1 MSVHITQPRVASR
14 LVELEPGAHVGSYTI
29 ERKLAEGG
37 MAVVYEAT
45 HRVLPRRT
53 ALKVMRDA
61 SLGEP
66 ARTRVLREAC
76 VLAELH
82 HRAIV
87 DVHDAG
93 TLPDGRAWLVM
104 NLVDGCTLA
113 AHLASRITL
122 APYEVAEI
130 VRHLAGALSTAHDAG
145 IVHRDLKPENIILVD
160 DPACPVRIVDW
171 GIAQAT
177 REGDARL
184 TLDGSITGT
193 PHYMA
198 PEQIRGHVVDGKCD
212 VYALGILAY
221 ELVTGTTPFN
231 GTVMDV
237 VAHHLT
243 TMPRPLHL
251 QAPATPVWLSALVM
265 SMIAKSPDLRPTMAE
280 VVAEHAKIP
289 EESVVVEMIAD
300 MEEDEVDREVDELIA
315 ELPLRP
321 LRFAYGSNA

>member
-1 MSVHITQPRVASR
+1 
-14 LVELEPGAHVGSYTI
+14 
-29 ERKLAEGG
+29 

-45 HRVLPRRT
+45 HSVLPRRT

-61 SLGEP
+61 SLGEQ

-104 NLVDGCTLA
+104 NLVDGRTLA
-113 AHLASRITL
+113 EHLTARITL
-122 APYEVAEI
+122 SPREVAEI
-130 VRHLAGALSTAHDAG
+130 VRHLASALASAHDAG
-145 IVHRDLKPENIILVD
+145 IVHRDLKPENVIVVD
-160 DPACPVRIVDW
+160 DAACPVRIVDW

-177 REGDARL
+177 RAGDARL

-198 PEQIRGHVVDGKCD
+198 PEQIRGQVVDGKCD

-221 ELVTGTTPFN
+221 ELVTGATPFH

-251 QAPATPVWLSALVM
+251 QSPQTPVWLSALVM
-265 SMIAKSPDLRPTMAE
+265 SMIAKSPDMRPTMAE
-280 VVAEHAKIP
+280 VVSALAKIP
-289 EESVVVEMIAD
+289 DDAIVVEMVAD
-300 MEEDEVDREVDELIA
+300 MEEDELASELDELIA

-321 LRFAYGSNA
+321 ARFAYGSNT